1 MRDKTMDQDTTRSL
15 SKKLQRISDDSDGES
30 FIRNHSGSETLHGFL
45 NSLMADQ
52 GITIPDLIDSSGVS
66 RNYIYNILSGE
77 RQNPGRD
84 KVIAICIGLRASF
97 TQINRA
103 LELVKHSALYPRD
116 ERDARIA
123 IAVNQG
129 VRTVTEVNLILEKN
143 GLKPLDV

>member
-1 MRDKTMDQDTTRSL
+1 MEPDTTRSL
-15 SKKLQRISDDSDGES
+15 SRRLQEIRDDIDGER
-30 FIRNHSGSETLHGFL
+30 FIRDHSYDETLHGFL
-45 NSLMADQ
+45 NRLMAEQ
-52 GITIPDLIDSSGVS
+52 AISIPELIDASGVS

-77 RQNPGRD
+77 RPNPGRD

-129 VRTVTEVNLILEKN
+129 VKTVTEVNLMLEKN
-143 GLKPLDV
+143 KLKPLDV

>member
-1 MRDKTMDQDTTRSL
+1 MEQDTTRSL
-15 SKKLQRISDDSDGES
+15 SKKLQSIKDDNDGET
-30 FIRNHSGSETLHGFL
+30 FIRNHADSETLQGFL
-45 NSLMADQ
+45 NRLMAEQ
-52 GITIPDLIDSSGVS
+52 EVTIPELIDRSGIS

-77 RQNPGRD
+77 RPNPGRD

-103 LELVKHSALYPRD
+103 LEIVKHSALYPRD

-129 VRTVTEVNLILEKN
+129 VKTVTEVNLMLEKN

>member
-1 MRDKTMDQDTTRSL
+1 MEQDTTRSL
-15 SKKLQRISDDSDGES
+15 SRRLQGIKDDTDGER
-30 FIRNHSGSETLHGFL
+30 FIRDHSVSETLHGFL
-45 NSLMADQ
+45 NRLMAEQ
-52 GITIPDLIDSSGVS
+52 EISIPELIDASGVS

-77 RQNPGRD
+77 RPNPSRD

-97 TQINRA
+97 AQINRA

-129 VRTVTEVNLILEKN
+129 VKTVTEVNLMLEKN
-143 GLKPLDV
+143 KLKPLDV

>member
-1 MRDKTMDQDTTRSL
+1 
-15 SKKLQRISDDSDGES
+15 
-30 FIRNHSGSETLHGFL
+30 
-45 NSLMADQ
+45 MAAQ
-52 GITIPDLIDSSGVS
+52 NITIPELIAASGVS

-77 RQNPGRD
+77 RSNPSRD

-97 TQINRA
+97 VQINRA

-129 VRTVTEVNLILEKN
+129 VTTVTEVNLMLERY
-143 GLKPLDV
+143 GLQPLEV

>member
-1 MRDKTMDQDTTRSL
+1 MEQDTTRSL
-15 SKKLQRISDDSDGES
+15 SKKLQEIRDDSDGEI
-30 FIRNHSGSETLHGFL
+30 FIRSHSDSETLHGFL
-45 NSLMADQ
+45 NRLMAEQ
-52 GITIPDLIDSSGVS
+52 EITIPELIDRSGIS

-77 RQNPGRD
+77 RPNPGRD
-84 KVIAICIGLRASF
+84 KVIAVCIGLRASF
-97 TQINRA
+97 SQINRA

-129 VRTVTEVNLILEKN
+129 VRTVTEVNLMLEKN